1 MLCRLV
7 LQTEKC
13 HQFQVTVAS
22 QYFMT
27 LAQYLRLPV
36 VAWNADNSAQ
46 EQGGAHFQL
55 QLAPTLKH
63 QVSSLPHL
71 FKVPYLAYSRKKR
84 REKVTK
90 KSPLRQHLH
99 DLKMN
104 DFVIVSHFCI
114 KRPKPSCLSWTD
126 TGGTHSQS

>member
-1 MLCRLV
+1 MGTTLHTIAIV
-7 LQTEKC
+7 QTEKC

-71 FKVPYLAYSRKKR
+71 FKVPYFSFFKQKMTR
-84 REKVTK
+84 RGDQKIA
-90 KSPLRQHLH
+90 
-99 DLKMN
+99 LKAT
-104 DFVIVSHFCI
+104 
-114 KRPKPSCLSWTD
+114 PS
-126 TGGTHSQS
+126 